1 MKKLGFILLTGLMVF
16 SACEKDEIEKEEEQE
31 SNVNYDSRLRIESSN
46 YLEGDFNAISTF
58 AETKLDFSGEEVYEF
73 SINMTDHIELTKSR
87 FLLGLNMYSDNPIF
101 ELLEEGSSYSFDDT
115 WIAGGPK
122 DNFGVGLTVWDE
134 NHENGVIYSNV
145 IGGEIVFSQIGNNR
159 VRGLFNFEIV
169 APATNDTIKTKTSLV
184 IAHPKQ

>member
-1 MKKLGFILLTGLMVF
+1 MKKLGFILFTGLLVL
-16 SACEKDEIEKEEEQE
+16 SACEKDEIEKDDEQE
-31 SNVNYDSRLRIESSN
+31 SSVNYDSRLRIESSN
-46 YLEGDFNAISTF
+46 YLEGDFDAISTF
-58 AETKLDFSGEEVYEF
+58 EESQLDFDGEQVYEF

-87 FLLGLNMYSDNPIF
+87 FLLGLSMYSDNPIF
-101 ELLEEGSSYSFDDT
+101 ELLEESSSYYFDDT

-145 IGGEIVFSQIGNNR
+145 IGGNVVFSEVGNNKI
-159 VRGLFNFEIV
+159 RGLFNFEIV

-184 IAHPKQ
+184 IAYPQQ